1 MKLTEKEKHL
11 PDSLPTSPRYTL
23 RLLHVFIEKLSTR
36 FWGQSG
42 FLFSGFGF
50 ISVSGVSM
58 FWFGFGCG
66 RVFLVAYL
74 FMSK

>member
-1 MKLTEKEKHL
+1 MKLTKKEKHL

-50 ISVSGVSM
+50 ISVSGGFYVLVW
-58 FWFGFGCG
+58 FWMWAGFFGC
-66 RVFLVAYL
+66 L
-74 FMSK
+74 FIYE